1 MSNIRVGVTGANGF
15 IGQHLLKHLE
25 QSESFEASVATRETF
40 ASPGE
45 LSHFAR
51 HQDCIVHFAGM
62 NRGDDDEIYRTNVAI
77 TRALIDALDG
87 SPTVPHVVFA
97 SSTHRD
103 TSSAY
108 GRSKAECEALL
119 EDAAGRGILKLTTL
133 VIPGVFG
140 PGCRPFYNSV
150 VATFCHQ
157 IANGET
163 CEVHQDQEVHL
174 ISVHRLVEV
183 IAGFV
188 PEAPAERVTHIIEP
202 MNSLRV
208 SELLVQLQVWHE
220 AFSNDDVVPDLSD
233 PFDAHLY
240 ATLLSYIAPPL
251 HAHQPTVHA
260 DERGR
265 LFEIIKLANG
275 GQVFFSTTKPG
286 VVRGNHYHTRKIEW
300 FCVLQGQARIRLRE
314 IRSEQIHEFDVCG
327 ERPQFVSIP
336 ALYTHNIENT
346 GSEDLLTMFWCNEI
360 FDASNPDTIYEK
372 VA

>member
-1 MSNIRVGVTGANGF
+1 MTQTCVGVTGANGF

-25 QSESFEASVATRETF
+25 QHKAFAAIQATRETF
-40 ASPGE
+40 ASKTALGRFVRE
-45 LSHFAR
+45 CDS
-51 HQDCIVHFAGM
+51 IVHLAGM
-62 NRGDDDEIYRTNVAI
+62 NRGDDDEIYRTNVTTTRDLIEAI
-77 TRALIDALDG
+77 EG
-87 SPTVPHVVFA
+87 SGHTPHILFA

-103 TSSAY
+103 RDSAY
-108 GRSKAECEALL
+108 GRSKAACESLL
-119 EDAAGRGILKLTTL
+119 EEAAGRGVLKLTTL

-157 IANGET
+157 IAKGEP
-163 CEVHQDQEVHL
+163 CQIQRDQEVHL
-174 ISVHRLVEV
+174 VSVHRLVED
-183 IAGFV
+183 ITAAIGQ
-188 PEAPAERVTHIIEP
+188 APAERVTTTIEP
-202 MNSLRV
+202 MASLPV
-208 SELLVQLQVWHE
+208 SELLAQLNTWHQ
-220 AFSNDDVVPDLSD
+220 AFVADDIVPDLSN

-240 ATLLSYIAPPL
+240 ASLLSYIAPSR

-286 VVRGNHYHTRKIEW
+286 VIRGNHYHTRKIEW
-300 FCVLQGQARIRLRE
+300 FCVLQGEARIRLRE
-314 IRSEQIHEFDVCG
+314 INSQEIHEFEVCG
-327 ERPQFVSIP
+327 DRPQFVSIP
-336 ALYTHNIENT
+336 ALYTHHIENT